1 MYNPWIN
8 SESRMDVARRILSG
22 FMDTIAGTPNIEIA
36 LRIYGH
42 QTTYAQHDCFDS
54 KLEVPFDRPKINSQ
68 RIKDKLSGLRPT
80 GTTPIAYSLE
90 KSADDF
96 TPCTNCKNVIILI
109 TDGVEECD
117 GDPCAVS
124 MALRKRNV
132 FLRPFII
139 GISNIDGFV
148 DAFSCIGKFYNV
160 NNPANFVTVLKNIMT
175 EAVSQTTAQVNLNDI
190 AKKPIETDVAMTFY
204 DEKHGGIKYNF
215 VHTLNHRGL
224 PDTLILNP
232 DNTYKL
238 VVHTIPPVEKS
249 EIKLQ
254 KGKHNTIVLDAPQ
267 GNLRFQT
274 SGDFREE
281 PIQAIIRKSADMK
294 TLNVQTFGTSE
305 KYLVGKYDVEILTL
319 PRIKQSNVEITQS
332 AEKIITIPGSG
343 MVSVE
348 KRSICYG
355 SLYVEETGKFTW
367 IYNLNPELR
376 SEVFYLQPG
385 NYRIEYREKDK
396 TDIEKTIEKKF
407 SVKSGQTQS
416 IKLFQ

>member
-1 MYNPWIN
+1 MLFR
-8 SESRMDVARRILSG
+8 S
-22 FMDTIAGTPNIEIA
+22 
-36 LRIYGH
+36 
-42 QTTYAQHDCFDS
+42 
-54 KLEVPFDRPKINSQ
+54 
-68 RIKDKLSGLRPT
+68 
-80 GTTPIAYSLE
+80 
-90 KSADDF
+90 
-96 TPCTNCKNVIILI
+96 
-109 TDGVEECD
+109 
-117 GDPCAVS
+117 
-124 MALRKRNV
+124 
-132 FLRPFII
+132 
-139 GISNIDGFV
+139 
-148 DAFSCIGKFYNV
+148 
-160 NNPANFVTVLKNIMT
+160 
-175 EAVSQTTAQVNLNDI
+175 
-190 AKKPIETDVAMTFY
+190 DVAMTFY
-204 DEKHGGIKYNF
+204 DEKNGGIKYNF

-396 TDIEKTIEKKF
+396 KIGRAH
-407 SVKSGQTQS
+407 V
-416 IKLFQ
+416 